1 MIGGKMHIYAR
12 TTDPQ
17 TSHKAAKQATRE
29 PKANE
34 ARLAVLH
41 VFQALPH
48 TALCDV
54 EIYNAVQAGKYA
66 NRFSA
71 SRIRHARLELERAR
85 VLCRTGD
92 KVIMDGAARQTF
104 RLCEEHHTTALKTTK
119 YRQVK

>member
-1 MIGGKMHIYAR
+1 MHIYAR
-12 TTDPQ
+12 KSDPY
-17 TSHKAAKQATRE
+17 TSHQAAKQATKE

-41 VFQALPH
+41 VFQALPN
-48 TALCDV
+48 TPLCDV
-54 EIYNAVQAGKYA
+54 EIYNAVQAGRYT

-85 VLCRTGD
+85 VLCRTGE

-104 RLCEEHHTTALKTTK
+104 RLCEEHHTTTK
-119 YRQVK
+119 ETQ